1 MATIR
6 TGITAP
12 TGALVLAAL
21 VALFAA
27 GAALG
32 ATAKPEARKAGAADS
47 TRAAALVR
55 PATARTPAQSGPR
68 GKDTVRTLDA
78 INIEGEIAVPQ
89 VLFITA
95 RDVRRYR
102 DGMGLKFQLSATE
115 AGRSAVLPSR
125 LRVAPQSQSNKE
137 E

>member
-12 TGALVLAAL
+12 RGAPWAIALAA
-21 VALFAA
+21 AA
-27 GAALG
+27 CVTLLAFIEAPAQTKS
-32 ATAKPEARKAGAADS
+32 ATRSRAADS
-47 TRAAALVR
+47 TRS
-55 PATARTPAQSGPR
+55 ARLAGPSPER
-68 GKDTVRTLDA
+68 KVERVRTLDA